1 MLKAVEISNFKSIK
15 HVRIEELGKINV
27 FFGPNNS
34 GKSSILQAIALLA
47 QSSGR
52 QPIYDGN
59 FVKLSKFENVVF
71 GKDPRNN
78 IEISVKFK
86 LSEEEVRE
94 INELIKGSP
103 YEKSDLTQVEYFV
116 RMKDYPD
123 LQSIKSND
131 ELELCRVFFSKGTGV
146 IKYRYIEK
154 EYSLS
159 SGSYSNIVGAG
170 TREIG
175 WRAPSSSE
183 TPYASNVIN
192 RLCEII
198 GERLSK
204 IYFISTMRGVTSRSE
219 SVSSPP
225 YFGPHGENAPALMHW
240 IYSNKRE
247 VFFDKILKWARE
259 FDVSDML
266 SPLVGSDTYLAFKD
280 SKLGVEVN
288 AVDSGFGL
296 SQLIPIIGQC
306 FLAEPYSVI
315 MVEEPEI
322 HLHKS
327 SQYKLIDMFRE
338 VCEERKQI
346 LMTTHSD
353 LMIARL
359 WRLIRV
365 EKAMKEEDVSLYR
378 VDKTNNGSEVKK
390 VDLDVE
396 WNKLKNEYQDFLR

>member
-1 MLKAVEISNFKSIK
+1 
-15 HVRIEELGKINV
+15 
-27 FFGPNNS
+27 
-34 GKSSILQAIALLA
+34 
-47 QSSGR
+47 
-52 QPIYDGN
+52 
-59 FVKLSKFENVVF
+59 
-71 GKDPRNN
+71 
-78 IEISVKFK
+78 
-86 LSEEEVRE
+86 
-94 INELIKGSP
+94 
-103 YEKSDLTQVEYFV
+103 
-116 RMKDYPD
+116 
-123 LQSIKSND
+123 
-131 ELELCRVFFSKGTGV
+131 
-146 IKYRYIEK
+146 
-154 EYSLS
+154 
-159 SGSYSNIVGAG
+159 
-170 TREIG
+170 
-175 WRAPSSSE
+175 
-183 TPYASNVIN
+183 
-192 RLCEII
+192 
-198 GERLSK
+198 
-204 IYFISTMRGVTSRSE
+204 
-219 SVSSPP
+219 
-225 YFGPHGENAPALMHW
+225 
-240 IYSNKRE
+240 